1 MKVKINLTGH
11 FFIMAALFI
20 FAVACNAE
28 QESMDVQEAAKN
40 ANVHGVSIDISN
52 NTLSFHNEDELNK
65 VVEIMKN
72 KRSVSTKR
80 TQDYQSIEI
89 FDGENDFSMEGFT
102 SLYDIFN
109 TAMEEAESYYER
121 IGGYE
126 EFKLKYNT
134 LYFPEYGDDYSAY
147 LPVSDKYLAKLV
159 NKDGEIIIAGKTVCF
174 MDITNYQQLIEM
186 GIAPKEENDDME
198 LQNLAY
204 PINKLP
210 ETKCK
215 DRKIWVNTHVRAGSF
230 PGVSQEIV
238 IEVCFRRKGI
248 LGVWYNYSSETRMA
262 WEGAGYA
269 SKSGFSSHDYLIP
282 RQWYNGNPL
291 PVQGLMWV
299 GLRHCNFDKNYFMVN
314 L

>member
-1 MKVKINLTGH
+1 
-11 FFIMAALFI
+11 MASLFI

-28 QESMDVQEAAKN
+28 QESMDVQEATKN
-40 ANVHGVSIDISN
+40 ANVNGISIDISN

-89 FDGENDFSMEGFT
+89 LDGENDFSIEGFT

-134 LYFPEYGDDYSAY
+134 LYFPEYEDDYSAY

-186 GIAPKEENDDME
+186 GIAPKEDNDDME
-198 LQNLAY
+198 LRSLDY
-204 PINKLP
+204 PLNKLP

-230 PGVSQEIV
+230 PGVAQEIV

-248 LGVWYNYSSETRMA
+248 LGVWYNYSSETQMA
-262 WEGAGYA
+262 WEGAGYT
-269 SKSGFSSHDYLIP
+269 SMTGFSSHDYLIP
-282 RQWYNGNPL
+282 RPWNNGKPL
-291 PVQGLMWV
+291 PVQGIMWV
-299 GLRHCNFDKNYFMVN
+299 GLRHCNFDKNYFRVN